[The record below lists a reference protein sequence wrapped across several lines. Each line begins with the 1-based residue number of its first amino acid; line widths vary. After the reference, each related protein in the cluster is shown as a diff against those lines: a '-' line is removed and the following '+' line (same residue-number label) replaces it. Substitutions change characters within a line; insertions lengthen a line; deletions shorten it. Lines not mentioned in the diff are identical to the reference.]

1 MTDQRFQTTCRV
13 RLAQTDAAGVV
24 FFTEPLAMAHAAF
37 EALLD
42 EVGVSVAA
50 ILRDKLWALPIV
62 EASVQLSSPMRVGDD
77 VVCAIGLERL
87 GTTSFI
93 LQITLTVSSK
103 VVARCRTVH
112 VCIDGTGK
120 PTPLPTALT
129 AGLRERLPQAAPASP
144 GDAGG

>member
-1 MTDQRFQTTCRV
+1 MTEQRFQTTSRV

-42 EVGVSVAA
+42 EVGVSVAD
-50 ILRDKLWALPIV
+50 ILRDKLWALPIA

-93 LQITLTVSSK
+93 LQTTLTTSTASSSK

-112 VCIDGTGK
+112 VCIDSAGK

-129 AGLRERLPQAAPASP
+129 AGLRARLPVVAAR
-144 GDAGG
+144 